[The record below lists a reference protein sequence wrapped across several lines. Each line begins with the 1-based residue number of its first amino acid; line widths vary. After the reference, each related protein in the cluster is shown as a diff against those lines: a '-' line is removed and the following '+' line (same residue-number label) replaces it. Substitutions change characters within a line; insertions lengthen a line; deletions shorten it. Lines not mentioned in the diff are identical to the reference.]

1 MPHRTTSLTTPDGQ
15 CPLHVFTPAG
25 AAPWPGVILYMDGL
39 GVRPALFEIAERLAA
54 PGYCVVV
61 PDLYYRSG
69 FTDGPKVFSDPE
81 VRAFWS
87 EKIVPTVS
95 IARIMSDLPAL
106 LAWMDA
112 SPDVAPGPF
121 GVVGYCLGGRMALS
135 AAGRY
140 PDRFAAAASYHG
152 SQLATDAPDSPH
164 RLAPAMQARV
174 YVAGAIEDRG
184 FDDAQKQRLEEALT
198 AAGVDHVV
206 ETYQARHGWVPSDTP
221 VHDEAA
227 TARHWDTLLRL
238 FDESLG
244 QSAPTA

>member
-1 MPHRTTSLTTPDGQ
+1 
-15 CPLHVFTPAG
+15 
-25 AAPWPGVILYMDGL
+25 
-39 GVRPALFEIAERLAA
+39 
-54 PGYCVVV
+54 
-61 PDLYYRSG
+61 
-69 FTDGPKVFSDPE
+69 
-81 VRAFWS
+81 
-87 EKIVPTVS
+87 
-95 IARIMSDLPAL
+95 
-106 LAWMDA
+106 
-112 SPDVAPGPF
+112 
-121 GVVGYCLGGRMALS
+121 MALS

-244 QSAPTA
+244 QGAPKA